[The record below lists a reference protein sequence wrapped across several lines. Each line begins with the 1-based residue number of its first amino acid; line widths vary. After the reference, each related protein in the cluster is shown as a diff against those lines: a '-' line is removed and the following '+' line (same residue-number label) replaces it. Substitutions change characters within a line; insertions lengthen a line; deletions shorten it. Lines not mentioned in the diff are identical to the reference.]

1 MANLFNFNKLEY
13 IKGRKKPQ
21 VDCILCA
28 LRDKHPD
35 IVDLEIVQTE
45 LSMVCVNLY
54 PYNSGHIMIFPQ
66 RHIADFRE
74 LRDAESMDIEML
86 TRASIDIMTKLY
98 NPSGF
103 NMGYNIGNFSGA
115 SITHLHR
122 HIIPRYPNEL
132 GFIDIVGGAKI
143 IVEEPNQTMERLKG
157 AFKDINLENY
167 RNK

>member
-28 LRDKHPD
+28 LRDKNPD
-35 IVDLEIVQTE
+35 IVDLEITQTE

-74 LRDAESMDIEML
+74 LSDVESLDIEVL

-103 NMGYNIGNFSGA
+103 NIGFNIGNFSGA

-132 GFIDIVGGAKI
+132 GFIDIVGGSKI
-143 IVEEPNQTMERLKG
+143 IVEEPNETMEKLKE
-157 AFKDINLENY
+157 AFNDINLEDY